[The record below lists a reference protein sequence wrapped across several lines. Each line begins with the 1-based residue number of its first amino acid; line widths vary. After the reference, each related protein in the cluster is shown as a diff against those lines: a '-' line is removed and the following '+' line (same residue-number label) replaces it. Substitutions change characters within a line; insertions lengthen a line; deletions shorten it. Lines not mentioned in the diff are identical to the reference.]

1 MPLFK
6 PEKPSIL
13 DETLASLTDA
23 FAKLGLP
30 AFRAKQV
37 MEWLYKKGARDF
49 AAMTNLPAALRT
61 ELAGR
66 YVIVPEKFVMAK
78 AANDVTEKLLLELED
93 GRYIESV
100 LISAPEGD
108 EAEEGARM
116 TLCVSSQVGCAYGCK
131 FCASGLDGFRRNLEA
146 GEIVGQ
152 VLTASAY
159 IAEKRPDA
167 GKRTLSGIDNI
178 VFMGMGEP
186 LANYENVLRAVEI
199 LHAEWGL
206 GLGARRI
213 TISTSGIAPMILK
226 LAEEPVQFR
235 LAISLHGP
243 TNAVRSE
250 IMPVNQRFPL
260 EELVPAIKR
269 FTETHARMVTLEYI
283 LIQEVNDLIDHAKAL
298 AKIATQLHA
307 HVNLIPYN
315 PVEGLPWKRP
325 NIMRQKAFGDI
336 LKKADVSC
344 TIRRQKG
351 EDIDAAC
358 GQLRLRKERERAAG
372 NAPAGD

>member
-1 MPLFK
+1 
-6 PEKPSIL
+6 
-13 DETLASLTDA
+13 
-23 FAKLGLP
+23 
-30 AFRAKQV
+30 
-37 MEWLYKKGARDF
+37 
-49 AAMTNLPAALRT
+49 
-61 ELAGR
+61 
-66 YVIVPEKFVMAK
+66 
-78 AANDVTEKLLLELED
+78 
-93 GRYIESV
+93 
-100 LISAPEGD
+100 
-108 EAEEGARM
+108 
-116 TLCVSSQVGCAYGCK
+116 
-131 FCASGLDGFRRNLEA
+131 
-146 GEIVGQ
+146 
-152 VLTASAY
+152 
-159 IAEKRPDA
+159 
-167 GKRTLSGIDNI
+167 
-178 VFMGMGEP
+178 
-186 LANYENVLRAVEI
+186 
-199 LHAEWGL
+199 
-206 GLGARRI
+206 
-213 TISTSGIAPMILK
+213 
-226 LAEEPVQFR
+226 VQFR